1 MSEPW
6 ERENKKKKN
15 TDRPDLI
22 PRAIVA
28 VSLVWCACLVSIVE
42 IVETARS
49 AKNRI
54 KSKFTQ

>member
-6 ERENKKKKN
+6 ERENKKKN
-15 TDRPDLI
+15 ADRPDLI

-28 VSLVWCACLVSIVE
+28 VSLVWSACLVS